1 MNPEADARKFISE
14 IAYEEYVI
22 AARELV
28 KMINEGYGGS
38 APWPYRT
45 RTQIRKTSKGRQP
58 VNRWTAI
65 ANPDSVIVRY
75 KPGTNQAG
83 KQYSQWVVRKGRGI
97 SPSQFEAKSIYKTEI
112 AAPGGALNKARDDL
126 MVRLVKRTVN
136 YFKIQTRNT
145 VDQHDGLSFKYQILF

>member
-45 RTQIRKTSKGRQP
+45 RSQIRKTSKGRQP

-83 KQYSQWVVRKGRGI
+83 KAYSQWVVRKGRGI
-97 SPSQFEAKSIYKTEI
+97 SPSQFAAKSIYKTEI
-112 AAPGGALNKARDDL
+112 AAPGGAVDKARDDL
-126 MVRLVKRTVN
+126 MDRLVKRTVN

-145 VDQHDGLSFKYQILF
+145 VDKFDGITFKYKILF